1 MQVVSSS
8 ERPLSASPVP
18 DPETLYDAAR
28 ALVPM
33 IRVQAEDT
41 NANGRVS
48 DEIAQAIKNAGLFRI
63 LQPKRWG
70 GYEMNPAVFYRV
82 QTILAEGDM
91 SVGWCYGIVG
101 VHNWHLG
108 IFDDRAARDVWEE
121 DDSILISSTYMP
133 VGKIT
138 PVEGGYRL
146 SGRWK
151 FSSGCDIC
159 QWVLLGAMLPH
170 GDDVEPGTLLLPRS
184 DYQIIDGSWEVGGLR
199 GTGSKDIIVEDAFV
213 PAYRTHR
220 HRQGY
225 FMDSP
230 GNAVNQGPLYRI
242 PFAQVFM
249 RAVNGSVIGALQALA
264 EAAADYASKRI
275 SPFGGLLADNQAT
288 QVAIGEAMAAVVEM
302 RAVLQADFAEL
313 WKYAE
318 QGIAPPDID
327 RTIFKYHAAN
337 TTTRSVDLA
346 MKLYRVFGGS
356 GLYTDFPYS
365 RMVDDIV
372 ASRQHQFNQDF
383 PFAAAIGA
391 VAAGKENT
399 DFFV

>member
-1 MQVVSSS
+1 MQVASSAEKLTRYS
-8 ERPLSASPVP
+8 EPN
-18 DPETLYDAAR
+18 PEALYDAAR
-28 ALVPM
+28 ALVLM
-33 IRVQAEDT
+33 IRDEAQNI
-41 NANGRVS
+41 NANGRIS
-48 DEIAQAIKNAGLFRI
+48 DEIAQAIKDAGLFRI

-70 GYEMNPAVFYRV
+70 GYEMSPAVFYHV

-108 IFDDRAARDVWEE
+108 IFDDRAAQDVWEE
-121 DDSILISSTYMP
+121 DDSVLISSTYMP
-133 VGKIT
+133 VGKVT

-159 QWVLLGAMLPH
+159 QWVLLGAMLPYE
-170 GDDVEPGTLLLPRS
+170 DDFESGTLLLPRS
-184 DYQIIDGSWEVGGLR
+184 DYQIVDGSWEVGGLR

-225 FMDSP
+225 LMDSP
-230 GNAVNQGPLYRI
+230 GNAVNDSPLYRI

-249 RAVNGSVIGALQALA
+249 RAVNGSAIGALQALA
-264 EAAADYASKRI
+264 EAAADYASTRV
-275 SPFGGLLADNQAT
+275 SPFGGLLADNQST

-302 RAVLQADFAEL
+302 RAVLHADFAEL
-313 WKYAE
+313 WKYAV

-346 MKLYRVFGGS
+346 MKLYRVFGGT
-356 GLYTDFPYS
+356 GLYTDFPFS

-391 VAAGKENT
+391 VAAGKANT